1 VTVRRITA
9 TEVIGILDLI
19 DPGGDKVVV
28 DGGWG
33 VDALLGRKT
42 REHGDLDL
50 AVPVDGLD
58 RIVGTLRRVGF
69 ERHPRSDDTEFMF
82 VMAAGA
88 IDVDLHAFAFASG
101 EQVASVGVAYPRAA
115 LTGRGAILGRPVR
128 CIAADWVIRFHS
140 GYELDDD
147 DLADVRAV
155 AQAFD
160 MPLLPEQG
168 RIAKG

>member
-1 VTVRRITA
+1 MT
-9 TEVIGILDLI
+9 
-19 DPGGDKVVV
+19 V

-33 VDALLGRKT
+33 VDALLGGQT

-50 AVPVDGLD
+50 AVPAHGLD
-58 RIVGTLRRVGF
+58 RIVRTLRRAGF
-69 ERHPRSDDTEFMF
+69 ERYPRSDDTEFMF

-88 IDVDLHAFAFASG
+88 IDVDLHAFAFASD

-115 LTGRGAILGRPVR
+115 LTGHGAILGRPVR
-128 CIAADWVIRFHS
+128 CIAADGVIRFHS
-140 GYELDDD
+140 GYEPDDD

-160 MPLLPEQG
+160 LPLLPEH
-168 RIAKG
+168 RRSTKG